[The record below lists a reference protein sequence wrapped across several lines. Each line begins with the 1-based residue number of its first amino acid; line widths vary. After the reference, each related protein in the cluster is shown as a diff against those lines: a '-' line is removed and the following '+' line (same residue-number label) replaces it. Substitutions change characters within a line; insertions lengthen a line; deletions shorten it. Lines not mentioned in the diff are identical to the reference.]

1 QSPTPSYLALDAPDL
16 PSRGGQ
22 PMEKCGY
29 RSVIACSAE
38 DGAAILLRSRGWTA
52 GSNSRS
58 SAAESV
64 SPVLLWLE
72 ARRLCVRRGVSL
84 LCARRGVGSKSGL
97 GAEKQ
102 AEFSPRLARR
112 RPGLALREAQI
123 SQ

>member
-1 QSPTPSYLALDAPDL
+1 MRL
-16 PSRGGQ
+16 PQRD
-22 PMEKCGY
+22 
-29 RSVIACSAE
+29 RVF
-38 DGAAILLRSRGWTA
+38 RRGWCRNSVALSRLDRWFEFAFLRRRVRLSGASMA
-52 GSNSRS
+52 GG
-58 SAAESV
+58 AK
-64 SPVLLWLE
+64 
-72 ARRLCVRRGVSL
+72 ARRSCFAWGVSL